1 VLVRHATNLPS
12 RLTTAVETRT
22 LVQMPQTAAPVAIII
37 IV

>member
-1 VLVRHATNLPS
+1 
-12 RLTTAVETRT
+12 LTTAVETRT